1 MWPHLFHLGAF
12 TVPSYGVLV
21 TLGFVAA
28 ICLAMK
34 LASERGLPGDAFL
47 EAANYILFAG
57 IAGSRLLFV
66 ALNWKLFQAQPQH
79 IAAFWEGGMSFHGGI
94 IAGTIAGLLFMRSHK
109 LPLLAMLDAAAPAIT
124 LGYVI
129 GRIGCL
135 LNGCCYGG
143 PTELPWGLHMPAPAD
158 PHLRYHPAQVY
169 ASILNVGLLLLLLR
183 AYRQPHR
190 SGQIIALYVAGY
202 SLYRFA
208 IESIRSGVTAHVLIL
223 SLTQAQVF
231 SLLCLGAALMWWRW
245 LRRNAPAAPEAIS
258 TSSGPSTAPAPP
270 ESPTPPQPAAG

>member
-1 MWPHLFHLGAF
+1 MWPHLVHLGGF
-12 TVPSYGVLV
+12 TIPSYGVLV

-57 IAGSRLLFV
+57 IAGARLLFV
-66 ALNWKLFQAQPQH
+66 ALNWKLFRTQPQH

-94 IAGTIAGLLFMRSHK
+94 IASMIAGLLFLRSRK
-109 LPLLAMLDAAAPAIT
+109 LPILPMLDAAAPAIA
-124 LGYVI
+124 LGYAI

-143 PTELPWGLHMPAPAD
+143 PTDLPWGLRMPLPAD
-158 PHLRYHPAQVY
+158 PHLRYHPAQLY
-169 ASILNVGLLLLLLR
+169 ASILNLGLMLLLLR
-183 AYRQPHR
+183 AYRRPHR
-190 SGQIIALYVAGY
+190 SGQVIALYVAGY

-208 IESIRSGVTAHVLIL
+208 VESIRSGVTAEVMLL
-223 SLTQAQVF
+223 GLTQAQVF
-231 SLLCLGAALMWWRW
+231 SLVCLAAALAWWRW
-245 LRRNAPAAPEAIS
+245 LRRHAPAAPEAVS
-258 TSSGPSTAPAPP
+258 TLSAAAPAAASDP
-270 ESPTPPQPAAG
+270 PTPPQPAAG